1 MLAAG
6 HKSVLLSPHSSRGCR
21 RETMWSQAVL
31 RHGSLKL
38 QHHISSKFKPE
49 TSYIYW
55 FPALCLTV
63 MSKIYYDILYYAV
76 LCIHQRLV
84 LLIARYEYLHDR
96 KFILYKIT
104 HQIGWQDRLKHLPTD
119 SNRNAVEP
127 MMRYDAPES
136 DSDDSNGSDES
147 SSSARSESDESSSS
161 NRQSDVAV
169 VNNMRSLTLNQVLC
183 MDTGEEGDHSKASE
197 NGKNPDRIAHAL
209 KRPCCKSRCKKNLT
223 FKMVFTFCLAFWSLS
238 KAGQDSLLLVFMGKC
253 EKITCPICPC
263 FHATMPLGF
272 GACKPITAKNLMT
285 TKHKTVD
292 PMAAVVPV
300 HLQDPQGPNGS

>member
-1 MLAAG
+1 
-6 HKSVLLSPHSSRGCR
+6 
-21 RETMWSQAVL
+21 
-31 RHGSLKL
+31 
-38 QHHISSKFKPE
+38 
-49 TSYIYW
+49 
-55 FPALCLTV
+55 
-63 MSKIYYDILYYAV
+63 
-76 LCIHQRLV
+76 
-84 LLIARYEYLHDR
+84 
-96 KFILYKIT
+96 
-104 HQIGWQDRLKHLPTD
+104 
-119 SNRNAVEP
+119 

-147 SSSARSESDESSSS
+147 SSSSRSESDESSSS

-209 KRPCCKSRCKKNLT
+209 KGPCCKSRCKKNLT